1 MNSQYINVYMNNPTE
16 DELDGVAVSAD
27 GDLTNP
33 LEVTVDAQK
42 EEVKEIKLAVRC
54 NTGWGA
60 PAGAKLYVDGKTKD
74 RWGLSLT
81 EDGPYTESIEI
92 TKPISVTNVV
102 FWAQVKAIDEIP
114 DRDMS
119 VVIVIEA
126 DIVVD

>member
-16 DELDGVAVSAD
+16 DKLDGVAVSAD

-33 LEVTVDAQK
+33 LEVTVDAQQ
-42 EEVKEIKLAVRC
+42 EEVKKIKLAVRC

-60 PAGAKLYVDGKTKD
+60 PGGAKLYVDGKTKD

-81 EDGPYTESIEI
+81 EDGPYTDSIEI

-102 FWAQVKAIDEIP
+102 FLSLGKSTVLIIFLTMFDLL
-114 DRDMS
+114 
-119 VVIVIEA
+119 IV
-126 DIVVD
+126 